1 MVFFFQGNNYIVA
14 NSSGKTIY
22 MYKIIKYGEDAKG
35 KTTVD
40 MSLECTFPAFAPFGS
55 PDGIGG
61 QGDERGSDIVNG
73 CQGGRI
79 YLLHWTT

>member
-1 MVFFFQGNNYIVA
+1 MIAWCSFLRNNYIVA

-40 MSLECTFPAFAPFGS
+40 MSLECTFQLLPHLEAPTVLGAKEMS
-55 PDGIGG
+55 AGLT
-61 QGDERGSDIVNG
+61 S
-73 CQGGRI
+73 
-79 YLLHWTT
+79 